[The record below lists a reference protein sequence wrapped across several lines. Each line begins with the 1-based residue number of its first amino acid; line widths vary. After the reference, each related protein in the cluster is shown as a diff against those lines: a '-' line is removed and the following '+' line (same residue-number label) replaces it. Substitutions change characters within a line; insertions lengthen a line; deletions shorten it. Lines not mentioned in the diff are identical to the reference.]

1 MDPEDVFAQ
10 EAQEEVLLSE
20 ENNRRTRDSKIVNSA
35 TSYAPEDQDPD
46 DESSPLIGQDETRRP
61 SNPRA
66 TDSYIRA
73 LNEPW
78 AGSHGSRNKP
88 WYRTPSIFWLLP
100 AFFPFCVAFGG
111 IIVPKTY
118 LILNL
123 ICDRYLSD
131 QASKNPN
138 FEYFPVMP
146 GDDNPLCRDAHVQAL
161 VARFNLYINLMSGI
175 FSAIVSPQLG
185 ALSDRIGRKKVL
197 VCASFGAFFSDI
209 ITIII
214 GSNPGKVSVY
224 WMLLGALIDGLC
236 GSFTAG
242 MALAFAYAAD
252 CTSPERRNV
261 AFGYF
266 HGTLFAGIALGPL
279 IAGKLIQVSGTV
291 MIAFYVA
298 LACNAFFIIFI
309 ALFVPESLSK
319 ERQLVAREKR
329 RVAQEASPHKDWVA
343 KLKNY
348 NIFEPLWV
356 LRPTG
361 SGTSS
366 SLRRNLFVLAAID
379 TMMFGVAMGTMQ
391 IILIYAEFRFGWNAV
406 ASSQFLSVANIC
418 RVTGLLVILPTLT
431 RIFRGRTRSQSAGH
445 KGADK
450 LDVNII
456 RVAIIFDLLGYIG
469 YAFAPT
475 GAVMFLSGMIAS
487 LGGMGSPTLQSAL
500 TKHIPADRTGQVLGA
515 SGLLHALARI
525 VAPTVFNAIYMGTV
539 GIYAG
544 IVFIC
549 LASIFVV
556 SFILSFVLK
565 TGLFLPDSPV
575 GVGDEAEEDEDLI
588 PTGSDT

>member
-1 MDPEDVFAQ
+1 
-10 EAQEEVLLSE
+10 
-20 ENNRRTRDSKIVNSA
+20 
-35 TSYAPEDQDPD
+35 
-46 DESSPLIGQDETRRP
+46 
-61 SNPRA
+61 
-66 TDSYIRA
+66 
-73 LNEPW
+73 
-78 AGSHGSRNKP
+78 
-88 WYRTPSIFWLLP
+88 
-100 AFFPFCVAFGG
+100 
-111 IIVPKTY
+111 
-118 LILNL
+118 
-123 ICDRYLSD
+123 
-131 QASKNPN
+131 
-138 FEYFPVMP
+138 MP
-146 GDDNPLCRDAHVQAL
+146 GDDNPQCRDAHVQAL
-161 VARFNLYINLMSGI
+161 VARFNLYINLISGI

-185 ALSDRIGRKKVL
+185 ALSDRIGRKRVL
-197 VCASFGAFFSDI
+197 VCASFGALFSEI

-214 GSNPGKVSVY
+214 GSNPGKVSIY
-224 WMLLGALIDGLC
+224 WMLLGAFIDGLS

-252 CTSPERRNV
+252 CSTPERRNV

-279 IAGKLIQVSGTV
+279 LAGKMIQLSGTV
-291 MIAFYVA
+291 MIAFWFA
-298 LACNAFFIIFI
+298 LGCNAFFIIFI
-309 ALFVPESLSK
+309 ALFVPESLST

-329 RVAQEASPHKDWVA
+329 RVAQEASPHKNWVA

-348 NIFEPLWV
+348 NILEPLWV

-361 SGTSS
+361 PGTSS
-366 SLRRNLFVLAAID
+366 PLRRNLFVLAAID

-431 RIFRGRTRSQSAGH
+431 RIFRGAASLQSAGH

-450 LDVNII
+450 LDINII
-456 RVAIIFDLLGYIG
+456 RGAIIFDLFGYIG
-469 YAFAPT
+469 YAFAPS

-515 SGLLHALARI
+515 SGLLHALSRI

-556 SFILSFVLK
+556 TFVLSWLLK
-565 TGLFLPDSPV
+565 PGRKFEPPPPCHTPFSKQSSCTDECQSIYRTLPQP
-575 GVGDEAEEDEDLI
+575 L
-588 PTGSDT
+588 TTKQKRTKL